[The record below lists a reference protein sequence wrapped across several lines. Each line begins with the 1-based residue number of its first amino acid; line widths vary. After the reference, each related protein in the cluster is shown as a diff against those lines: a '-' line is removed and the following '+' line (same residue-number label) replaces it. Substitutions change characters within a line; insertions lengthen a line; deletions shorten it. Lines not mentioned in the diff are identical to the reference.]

1 MKNYTLIEPRNIELI
16 NKESHVLAENF
27 AKVRITKAGIEN
39 FDLNVYCGKVPV
51 SYPIVL
57 GKQGVGVISEIS
69 EPNGKGLKK
78 GDKVY
83 IKPHIACMECFQC
96 KTGKPSFCT
105 NMKVFGKNIDGLLVD
120 FINVPVSNIEKLPDQ
135 INESDAIFL
144 DHISIGLEIFD
155 LLKTVKGEYITIIG
169 ANVLGNIISQLAI
182 YYHAV
187 PILIDDIEDN
197 LKKAKECGVYYT
209 IGKDDDPHKII
220 NQITGGRMSKYLIY
234 SADSNYEINKI
245 INLTSEGA
253 TLVLNNFSN
262 CKAEGKID
270 LKNILGKNLK
280 IMSINNGLNFLQS
293 AINMLFTKSVTVSNL
308 VTKSIKFNEVT
319 EAFKDNN
326 DKPQNEL
333 FQVLVD
339 CLV

>member
-1 MKNYTLIEPRNIELI
+1 MKSYTLLEQRNIELV
-16 NKESHVLAENF
+16 NKEPALAAENY

-51 SYPIVL
+51 SYPIIL
-57 GKQGVGVISEIS
+57 GKQGVGVISEILES
-69 EPNGKGLKK
+69 NDKGLKK

-83 IKPHIACMECFQC
+83 IKPHILCAECFQC
-96 KTGKPSFCT
+96 KTGKSGFCS

-120 FINVPVSNIEKLPDQ
+120 FINVPIANIEKLPDQ
-135 INESDAIFL
+135 INENDAIFL

-155 LLKTVKGEYITIIG
+155 LLKAQKGEYITVIG

-182 YYHAV
+182 YYQIV
-187 PILIDDIEDN
+187 PILIDDVENN

-209 IGKDDDPHKII
+209 VGKDDDSHKII

-234 SADSNYEINKI
+234 NADSNYEINKVI
-245 INLTSEGA
+245 DLASDGA
-253 TLVLNNFSN
+253 TLILNNFSN
-262 CKAEGKID
+262 CKIEGKID
-270 LKNILGKNLK
+270 LNNLMHRNIKVISL
-280 IMSINNGLNFLQS
+280 NNGINFLQS

-308 VTKSIKFNEVT
+308 ITKSIKFNDVT
-319 EAFKDNN
+319 ETFIEFN